1 MLDEQYL
8 MKKNIVYISQNPI
21 LFEGTILENI
31 CMGEEQN
38 NNLLKK
44 VIRISALEND
54 IDKGKLNL
62 NDVVDSM
69 GKNLSGGEIK
79 RIALARAL
87 YQNPDALLLDDI
99 TSGLDLRTE
108 KNVLMNFRQL
118 NIPIFIATSSE
129 KVIRRSDIV
138 IRMEKRGKSYA

>member
-1 MLDEQYL
+1 
-8 MKKNIVYISQNPI
+8 
-21 LFEGTILENI
+21 
-31 CMGEEQN
+31 MGEEQN